1 VQFNQQNILNDP
13 VRMLTNTPQRFYPM
27 PETQALPQFIQQ
39 QNARAKP
46 TEGPNAYPY
55 HSQDQPIKE
64 LQQFFDTR
72 WPGTR
77 SEVSGTTRSP
87 ELYQLNDR
95 VHGASLRVE
104 ALQQAVNK
112 GWRPPA
118 LDQVTPRGREL
129 FETKQ
134 PRPPQLT
141 LGLEG
146 QGSKFDHR
154 SHATIVAPEPDL
166 DLDPALTA
174 IHEADHAL
182 SAPRNVSVRPSA
194 REQDMLTDDSAVEIP
209 PSLADVANPAD
220 VVKHHSGII
229 LNQPLGLGRTTLFRP
244 DQLRRSL
251 EQVGYYNS
259 PMTAAEA
266 FNRPSLRA
274 LLESTAPAPAA
285 PAPAW
290 YNPRG
295 WFSR

>member
-1 VQFNQQNILNDP
+1 MEFSRQNILNDP

-27 PETQALPQFIQQ
+27 PETQAVTQFIQQ

-55 HSQDQPIKE
+55 HSQDQHTKE

-77 SEVSGTTRSP
+77 SWFSDTTRSP
-87 ELYQLNDR
+87 ELAQLMDR
-95 VHGASLRVE
+95 VHGASVHEE
-104 ALQQAVNK
+104 ALQQAINK
-112 GWRPPA
+112 GWRPPE
-118 LDQVTPRGREL
+118 LGQVTPRGREL
-129 FETKQ
+129 FEIKQ

-141 LGLEG
+141 LELERR
-146 QGSKFDHR
+146 GSRFDSQSR
-154 SHATIVAPEPDL
+154 GTIIEPESSLERDQT
-166 DLDPALTA
+166 LTA

-182 SAPRNVSVRPSA
+182 SSHRSYMTSPSTE
-194 REQDMLTDDSAVEIP
+194 EQDTLTNDSAIEIP
-209 PSLADVANPAD
+209 PSLADVANFAD

-229 LNQPLGLGRTTLFRP
+229 LNQPLALGKTTQFRP
-244 DQLRRSL
+244 EQLRRSL

-266 FNRPSLRA
+266 FKRPSLRA
-274 LLESTAPAPAA
+274 LLESTAPAA